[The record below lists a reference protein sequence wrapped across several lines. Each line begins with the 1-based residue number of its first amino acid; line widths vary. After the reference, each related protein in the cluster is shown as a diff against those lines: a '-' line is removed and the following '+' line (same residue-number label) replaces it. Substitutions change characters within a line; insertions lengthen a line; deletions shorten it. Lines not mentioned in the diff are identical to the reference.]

1 MSVSETIE
9 GRLDAR
15 DLRFGIVVSRFNS
28 VVTDQLLSGALDTL
42 RRHGAAESAIVV
54 VKVPG
59 AFELPGVVRRIS
71 QIAGFHAVIALGA
84 IIRGETPHFDYIA
97 SAVTKGIADIAQRSA
112 IPVLYGVLTTDT
124 VQQAIDRA
132 GGKSGNKG
140 ADAAVAAIEMADV
153 QRRLTSVS

>member
-42 RRHGAAESAIVV
+42 RRHGAAESSIVI